1 MTKEEIVFDL
11 ARQADSL
18 IEVGD
23 FDRAKT
29 VLAQVKSALEDWRKE
44 LALVD
49 PFQLDECDRTEFYA
63 ATAKLHIQIAINDQ
77 KTQKLIEKEASHDRL
92 PPRREESTEEYV
104 ARLRKALG
112 GKYFG

>member
-1 MTKEEIVFDL
+1 LT
-11 ARQADSL
+11 
-18 IEVGD
+18 
-23 FDRAKT
+23 
-29 VLAQVKSALEDWRKE
+29 
-44 LALVD
+44 LVD

-63 ATAKLHIQIAINDQ
+63 ATAKLHVQIAINDQ